1 MANKKDKKIFF
12 DSSTLISMAISCAL
26 PIFEKLKDCFEGD
39 FYITDSVYRE
49 TIDRALQSVRFR
61 YEGYRILKL
70 LEKGVL
76 KQYSEKNIRPK
87 VQNEMNLLNRIF
99 YVYNKPL
106 KIVQI
111 GEVSAIVASL
121 YEKNTWLAIDE
132 RTARM
137 LIENLDGLKSW
148 LDDKF
153 HTNIKVNNSAASDW
167 KEHSERLPV
176 CIRSAELA
184 VAAWEAGLLENLDQ
198 LYGLLWALKFS
209 GCAITESE
217 INNYI
222 KMLRR

>member
-70 LEKGVL
+70 LEKGIL

-137 LIENLDGLKSW
+137 LIENLDG
-148 LDDKF
+148 
-153 HTNIKVNNSAASDW
+153 VNNSAASDW

-217 INNYI
+217 INSYI

>member
-26 PIFEKLKDCFEGD
+26 PIFEKLKDHFDGD